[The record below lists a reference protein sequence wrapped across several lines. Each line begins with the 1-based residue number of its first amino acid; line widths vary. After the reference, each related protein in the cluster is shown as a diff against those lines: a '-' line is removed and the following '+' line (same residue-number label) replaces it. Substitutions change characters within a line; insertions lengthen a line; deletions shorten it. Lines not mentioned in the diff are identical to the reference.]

1 MTAVSAQP
9 ALIESRSPVTGQSVG
24 TAPVHDADNVR
35 AIVAEARKAQESW
48 GALAVKE
55 RSRHLRQVQRN
66 LAAAGQEI
74 AEAVAEETGKSVVD
88 GWLEVLAAVGMM
100 RWVSSHAPRALRPQ
114 RVNTAPMVLKQAAVH
129 YSPYGVVGVIS
140 PWNYPAAIPFQSIP
154 WILACG
160 NTVVLKPSEL
170 STVTAQRLADAVNSA
185 GLPLI
190 HLVTGYGETGAAL
203 VRGGVDKL
211 VFTGSGPTGRR
222 IAAAAA
228 ETLTPVVMELGGKDA
243 LIVCGDADVRRAA
256 GAAVAA
262 GFHNAGQTC
271 MAPERAI
278 VVDSAYD
285 AFLAAVRDEVA
296 QLKVGPGAEDQV
308 GALTQPGQALV
319 VQRRVDEAIA
329 AGARVVAQ
337 ATAPGTPFF
346 APLVLAD
353 VPRDSELWTHESFA
367 PVLSVTRVRNE
378 EEALRVAN
386 DSDLG
391 LNGSV
396 FTGSRKQGKRMA
408 LGLVTGGVNVNDALV
423 GAGIPAL
430 PFGGEKGSGYG
441 RLQGRRGFEEFS
453 RSTSIVTDRFPGAP
467 SLATK
472 MLAGKR
478 PSVRVLSG
486 IARYG
491 MGGRKA
497 SPR

>member
-1 MTAVSAQP
+1 MTAISAGP
-9 ALIESRSPVTGQSVG
+9 ALLESRSPVTGELIGSAQ
-24 TAPVHDADNVR
+24 VHDTDDVQR
-35 AIVAEARKAQESW
+35 IVADARAAQQSW
-48 GALAVKE
+48 GALSVKE

-66 LAAAGQEI
+66 LAAAAPEI
-74 AEAVAEETGKSVVD
+74 AEAVAAETGKSVID
-88 GWLEVLAAVGMM
+88 GWLEVLSALGML
-100 RWVSSHAPRALRPQ
+100 RWVSGHAARALRPQ
-114 RVNTAPMVLKQAAVH
+114 RINTAPILLKRASVH
-129 YSPYGVVGVIS
+129 HSPYGVIGVIS
-140 PWNYPAAIPFQSIP
+140 PWNYPVAIPFQSIP

-170 STVTAQRLADAVNSA
+170 STVTAQRIAAAVNSA
-185 GLPLI
+185 GVPLI

-203 VRGGVDKL
+203 VRSGVDKL

-243 LIVCGDADVRRAA
+243 LVVCGDADTRRAA
-256 GAAVAA
+256 KAAVAA
-262 GFHNAGQTC
+262 AFHNAGQTC

-278 VVDSAYD
+278 VVDRAYD
-285 AFLAAVRDEVA
+285 AFLAAVREEVA
-296 QLKVGPGAEDQV
+296 QLRVGPGTQDQV
-308 GALTQPGQALV
+308 GALTQPGQAVV
-319 VQRRVDEAIA
+319 VQRRVDAAIA

-337 ATAPGTPFF
+337 AKAPAAPFF
-346 APLVLAD
+346 APVVLAD

-367 PVLSVTRVRNE
+367 PVLSVTRVHDE
-378 EEALRVAN
+378 DEALRVAN
-386 DSDLG
+386 DCDLG

-396 FTGSRKQGKRMA
+396 FTASRAQGRRMA

-453 RSTSIVTDRFPGAP
+453 RSTSVVADRFPGAP
-467 SLATK
+467 SLAAK
-472 MLAGKR
+472 MLGGKR
-478 PSVRVLSG
+478 PSVRVLAG

-491 MGGRKA
+491 MGGR
-497 SPR
+497 RGNG